1 MARIFSI
8 PPGVPFVDALADGL
22 LAQYAAPDDPL
33 RLAAV
38 TVLLPTR
45 RACRALREAFL
56 RRAESGAMLL
66 PAMRPLGDVDEEE
79 LALIG
84 EAADDGDDLG
94 GGLDLPPAIAGPRR
108 QLLLASLVERWWRA
122 RGEGPREGG
131 FDQAVRLAG
140 ELGRLLDRIHTARL
154 SFDGLKDLVPAAYA
168 AHWQI
173 TIEFLAILAEHWPA
187 ILAEEGALDQ
197 ADRRN
202 QMLAALAEDWRARP
216 PDAPVIAAGS
226 TGSIPASAD
235 LLAVVAGLPQGAI
248 VLPGLDRHADAESWD
263 ALGEAHPQY
272 GLARLLDRLEIAR
285 EEVPDWPAHVT
296 GSTPE
301 RGWLLS
307 EAMRPESTTDRWRAI
322 PAVPDAATDG
332 LNRIDCEH
340 PEEEAGVIALMM
352 REVLETPGRTAML
365 VTPDRELA
373 RRTASALG
381 RWGIAVDDSGGQPL
395 ADTAPGSFLRL
406 IAAAVSDAFAPV
418 PLLAMLKHPF
428 AAGGLGQGAFRARV
442 RDLERRALRGPRP
455 ASGTGGIRAA
465 LVAEKASQSLLD
477 WWDGIAAAAADFT
490 GTLDAPAI
498 DLPALVAAH
507 AGFAEWL
514 AAPEEGDSPLWA
526 GEAGEAAAGFVASVV
541 EAAAGLDP
549 LPGDTYPALLDALLA
564 GQVVRPRYG
573 THPRLSILGPLEA
586 RLQHADRVILGGLNE
601 GSWPHDPAVD
611 PWMSRP
617 MQRDF
622 GLPTPERWI
631 GLSAHDFAQLAAA
644 PEVVLT
650 RSAKDGGAPTVP
662 SRWLTRIET
671 LLHGRGNDIAAATP
685 HRGWTAALNAPETVT
700 AGRRPE
706 PRPPV
711 AARPRQLSVTAI
723 ETWMRDP
730 YAVYARHVLKL
741 RELDPIDADPGAA
754 DRGVFI
760 HEALD
765 RFVRDYGAG
774 WPTDPLGALL
784 AIGRDAL
791 GAMLDRPG
799 IWAFWWP
806 RFERV
811 AAWFLDEERARRASV
826 VRSAT
831 EVTGRLEI
839 KAPAG
844 PFTLTAK
851 ADRIDAL
858 SDGGLA
864 IIDYKTGTVPRKAH
878 VETGLS
884 PQLPLEAAIA
894 AAGGFEGV
902 AAAQVARLLY
912 WRLAGG
918 DPAGESRDAGDSD
931 AAALAAQAL
940 EGLGQL
946 VARFDDPGTPYYARP
961 HPWPEIAPRFSPY
974 EHLARVREWSTVSGE

>member
-1 MARIFSI
+1 MARVFSI
-8 PPGVPFVDALADGL
+8 PPGVPFVDALAEGL
-22 LAQYAAPDDPL
+22 LAQYAAPEDPL

-56 RRAESGAMLL
+56 RRAGSGAMLL
-66 PAMRPLGDVDEEE
+66 PAMRPIGDVDEEE
-79 LALIG
+79 LALAG
-84 EAADDGDDLG
+84 EAAGEGDDLG

-108 QLLLASLVERWWRA
+108 QLLLASLVQRWWQA
-122 RGEGPREGG
+122 RGEGPRDGG
-131 FDQAVRLAG
+131 VDQAVRLAG
-140 ELGRLLDRIHTARL
+140 ELGRLLDRIHTAKL
-154 SFDGLKDLVPAAYA
+154 SFDGLKDLVPEAYA

-173 TIEFLAILAEHWPA
+173 TIEFLAILAQHWPA

-197 ADRRN
+197 AERRN
-202 QMLAALAEDWRARP
+202 RMLAGLADDWRRSP
-216 PDAPVIAAGS
+216 PPTPVIAAGS

-235 LLAVVAGLPQGAI
+235 LLAVVAGLPQGAV
-248 VLPGLDRHADAESWD
+248 VLPGLDRHADAESWA
-263 ALGEAHPQY
+263 ALGEAHPQFGLAQLLERL
-272 GLARLLDRLEIAR
+272 GLARED
-285 EEVPDWPAHVT
+285 VPDWPSGAT
-296 GSTPE
+296 GSSPE

-307 EAMRPESTTDRWRAI
+307 EAMRPESTTDRWRTIA
-322 PAVPDAATDG
+322 AVPDSATAG
-332 LNRIDCEH
+332 LRRIDCEH
-340 PEEEAGVIALMM
+340 PQEEAGVVALLM

-365 VTPDRELA
+365 VTPDRSLA
-373 RRTASALG
+373 RRTAAALG
-381 RWGIAVDDSGGQPL
+381 RWGVTVDDSGGRPL

-406 IAAAVSDAFAPV
+406 VAAAVADGFAPV

-428 AAGGLGQGAFRARV
+428 AAGGLGQAAFRARV
-442 RDLERRALRGPRP
+442 RSLERRTLRGPRP
-455 ASGTGGIRAA
+455 AAGAGGIRAA
-465 LVAEKASQSLLD
+465 LAAAEAAPSLLG
-477 WWDGIAAAAADFT
+477 WWDGLAAAAEAFT
-490 GTLDAPAI
+490 TALDSPAI
-498 DLPALVAAH
+498 DLRDLVAAH
-507 AGFAEWL
+507 VAFAEWL
-514 AAPEEGDSPLWA
+514 AAPAEGDAPLWT

-541 EAAAGLDP
+541 EAADGLAP
-549 LPGDTYPALLDALLA
+549 LPGDAYPALLDALLA
-564 GQVVRPRYG
+564 GRVVRPRYG

-601 GSWPHDPAVD
+601 GIWPHDAAVD

-631 GLSAHDFAQLAAA
+631 GLSAHDFAQFAAA

-671 LLHGRGNDIAAATP
+671 LLHGRGADIAAATA
-685 HRGWTAALNAPETVT
+685 HRRWAEALNAPDSFV

-711 AARPRQLSVTAI
+711 AARPRRLSVTAI

-730 YAVYARHVLKL
+730 YAVYARHILRL

-754 DRGVFI
+754 DRGMFI

-765 RFVRDYGAG
+765 RFVREYGGG
-774 WPTDPLGALL
+774 WPADPQAALL
-784 AIGRDAL
+784 AIGRECL
-791 GAMLDRPG
+791 GTMLDRPG

-811 AAWFLDEERARRASV
+811 AAWFLEEERARRPAV
-826 VRSAT
+826 ARSFT

-839 KAPAG
+839 GAPAG
-844 PFTLTAK
+844 PFILTAK

-858 SDGGLA
+858 TDGGLA
-864 IIDYKTGTVPRKAH
+864 IIDYKTGTVPRKVH

-884 PQLPLEAAIA
+884 PQLPLEAAMA

-902 AAAQVARLLY
+902 AAAGVARLLY

-918 DPAGESRDAGDSD
+918 DPAGESRDAGSSD
-931 AAALAAQAL
+931 AATLAAQAL
-940 EGLGQL
+940 DGLAQL

-961 HPWPEIAPRFSPY
+961 HPWPDIAPRFSPY
-974 EHLARVREWSTVSGE
+974 EHLARVREWSTVSAE